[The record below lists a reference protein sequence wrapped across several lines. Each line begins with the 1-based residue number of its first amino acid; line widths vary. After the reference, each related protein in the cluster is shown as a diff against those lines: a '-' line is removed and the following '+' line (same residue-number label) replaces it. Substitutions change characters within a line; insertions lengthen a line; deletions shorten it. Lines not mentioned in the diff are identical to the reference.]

1 MSKLPVTAK
10 DILDSDGRFPER
22 RNGAN
27 QWQRDEAAALA
38 ARVNHL
44 FLKLGM
50 KDRPAISSG
59 LRDKASNQAAG
70 GARKSAHLEGKAV
83 DFADSDGRLK
93 KAAVT
98 AEEAAAG
105 FSQRLADCGLRMEHP
120 SSTPTW
126 AHFDTRQPHGRI
138 FTP

>member
-22 RNGAN
+22 RNSAT
-27 QWQRDEAAALA
+27 QPQRDAAAVLA

-50 KDRPAISSG
+50 TDRPAISSG
-59 LRDKASNQAAG
+59 LRDAKSNSLAG
-70 GARKSAHLEGKAV
+70 GAPKSAHLEGKAV
-83 DFADSDGRLK
+83 DFSDGDGRLK
-93 KAAVT
+93 KVAVT
-98 AEEAAAG
+98 HEEVENG

-120 SSTPTW
+120 DSTKSW

-138 FTP
+138 FKP